1 MYSHADQSW
10 REQPAFMSDEHR
22 RLLAVRIGE
31 YARENELQEI
41 VIILHGGEP
50 LLAGAERITETANWI
65 RQAVPE
71 KTKTDFS
78 LQTNGTLLTE
88 EILQQLEKAKIGV
101 SLSLD
106 GPKTANDLH
115 RLGHNGSST
124 FAETVNGLQL
134 IEKHPSIYSG
144 LIAVIDPRVPPQE
157 LLDFFAASN
166 PPSLDFLLPD
176 ANHNRPPAGREQNPD
191 LYKNWLLEAF
201 DLWFDSYSHL
211 PVRIFD
217 AVLGAATGFASET
230 DAFGFG
236 DVNLLT
242 IETDGTYHDLDVL
255 KITAQGVTSLGL
267 SLENHKIE
275 DAARSA
281 QISAHRKLLRKE
293 GLSAVCQSCEVVDA
307 CGGGA
312 VAHRFSK
319 EGFENP
325 TVYCEEML
333 ALLKHA
339 KNRLAQ
345 VLIEEPKETDNSLGN
360 IAENTQELQF
370 DLSVWEPAVSASEIN
385 DELLRRWA
393 IEARR
398 DFVVVLDDIAARHE
412 NLRDRVS
419 AIKTF
424 SEFELDRLVVEPGVQ
439 SWTEVYKQSLLGIS
453 VTSLDGIP
461 LNPDPNYVV
470 EILNR
475 LNKNEEKYPRIHQ
488 KDVWLRL
495 PFGRTIEFEE
505 DEEIIKQSTALTK
518 QALDIIESF
527 SPELLAEIGRL
538 SPDIQFVSDP
548 EAQPDQA
555 VSLSD
560 NSTPGALYVGVEVSG
575 KPINPFLLADSI
587 IHEHRHQ
594 KLYLLQREATLLE
607 ADVPLLK
614 SPWRSD
620 PRPPS
625 GLLHALFVFV
635 CLHEYW
641 LYIAATGPLD
651 MREQAAKDIEQIR
664 LRIDEA
670 FPIMRGT
677 KLTRRGLE
685 LVDLLESK
693 YRSASSAVL

>member
-1 MYSHADQSW
+1 
-10 REQPAFMSDEHR
+10 MSDEHR
-22 RLLAVRIGE
+22 RLLAARIGE
-31 YARENELQEI
+31 YARENELEEI
-41 VIILHGGEP
+41 IVLFHGGEP
-50 LLAGAERITETANWI
+50 LLAGAKRITETADWI
-65 RQAVPE
+65 RRAVPE
-71 KTKTDFS
+71 KTKADFS
-78 LQTNGTLLTE
+78 LQTNGTILTE
-88 EILQQLEKAKIGV
+88 EILQELEKAKIGV

-106 GPKTANDLH
+106 GPKHANDLH
-115 RLGHNGSST
+115 RLGHDGSST
-124 FAETVNGLQL
+124 FAETTDGLRL
-134 IEKHPSIYSG
+134 VEKHPSIYCG
-144 LIAVIDPRVPPQE
+144 IIAVIDPTIAPQE
-157 LLDFFAASN
+157 LLDFFAAWN

-176 ANHNRPPAGREQNPD
+176 ANHNCPPAGRDQNPD

-211 PVRIFD
+211 PVRMFD

-255 KITAQGVTSLGL
+255 KITAQGATSLGL
-267 SLENHKIE
+267 SLKTHKIE

-281 QISAHRKLLRKE
+281 LISAHRKLLQKE

-339 KNRLAQ
+339 RNRLAQ
-345 VLIEEPKETDNSLGN
+345 VLTEETKETDNGFGN
-360 IAENTQELQF
+360 FITNANELQF
-370 DLSVWEPAVSASEIN
+370 DLSVWESAASASEIN

-393 IEARR
+393 KEARR
-398 DFVVVLDDIAARHE
+398 DFALVLEDIAARHE
-412 NLRDRVS
+412 NLRDRVA
-419 AIKTF
+419 AINTF
-424 SEFELDRLVVEPGVQ
+424 SDSELDRLVVEPAVQ
-439 SWTEVYKQSLLGIS
+439 SWTAVYKQSLLGVS

-461 LNPDPNYVV
+461 LETDPDYIV

-475 LNKNEEKYPRIHQ
+475 LNKSGEQYPRIHQ

-505 DEEIIKQSTALTK
+505 NEEIIKQSTALTE
-518 QALDIIESF
+518 QALEIIESF

-538 SPDIQFVSDP
+538 SPDIQFISDL
-548 EAQPDQA
+548 EAHPDQA

-575 KPINPFLLADSI
+575 KPINPYLLADSI

-641 LYIAATGPLD
+641 LYVAATGPLD

-664 LRIDEA
+664 KRIDEA
-670 FPIMRGT
+670 FPIMRET
-677 KLTRRGLE
+677 KLTKRGLE
-685 LVDLLESK
+685 LVDLLENK
-693 YRSASSAVL
+693 YRSILSAVL

>member
-1 MYSHADQSW
+1 
-10 REQPAFMSDEHR
+10 MSDEHR
-22 RLLAVRIGE
+22 RLLAARIGE
-31 YARENELQEI
+31 YARENELEEI
-41 VIILHGGEP
+41 IILFHGGEP
-50 LLAGAERITETANWI
+50 LLAGAKRITETAAWI
-65 RQAVPE
+65 RTAIPE
-71 KTKTDFS
+71 TTKADFS

-88 EILQQLEKAKIGV
+88 EILQELERAKIGV

-106 GPKTANDLH
+106 GPKHANDLH
-115 RLGHNGSST
+115 RLGHDGSST
-124 FAETVNGLQL
+124 FAETTNGLRL
-134 IEKHPSIYSG
+134 VEKHPSIYCG
-144 LIAVIDPRVPPQE
+144 IIAVIDPAIVPKK
-157 LLDFFAASN
+157 LLDFFAAWN

-176 ANHNRPPAGREQNPD
+176 ANHNRPPAGREQTPN

-211 PVRIFD
+211 PVRMFD

-255 KITAQGVTSLGL
+255 KITAHGATSLGL
-267 SLENHKIE
+267 SLETHKIE

-281 QISAHRKLLRKE
+281 QISAHRKLLQKE
-293 GLSAVCQSCEVVDA
+293 GLSAVCQTCEVVDA

-325 TVYCEEML
+325 TTYCEEMF
-333 ALLKHA
+333 ALLTHA
-339 KNRLAQ
+339 RQRLSQ
-345 VLIEEPKETDNSLGN
+345 VLIEESKEAGDEAMISAQNK
-360 IAENTQELQF
+360 EEFQF
-370 DLSVWEPAVSASEIN
+370 DLSVWEAAASAGEIN

-393 IEARR
+393 KEARR
-398 DFVVVLDDIAARHE
+398 RFAVILDDIAARYE
-412 NLRDRVS
+412 NLRDVAD
-419 AIKTF
+419 AIRKF
-424 SEFELDRLVVEPGVQ
+424 SDAALNRIVVEPAVQ
-439 SWTEVYKQSLLGIS
+439 SWAEVYKQSLLGVS
-453 VTSLDGIP
+453 VTSLDGTPIKA
-461 LNPDPNYVV
+461 DPEYVV
-470 EILNR
+470 EILSR
-475 LNKNEEKYPRIHQ
+475 LKESAVGDGRYPRIHQ

-495 PFGRTIEFEE
+495 PFGKTIEFEG
-505 DEEIIKQSTALTK
+505 DDGVIKQSTALTE
-518 QALDIIESF
+518 QALEIIESF
-527 SPELLAEIGRL
+527 SPELLAEIRLL

-548 EAQPDQA
+548 EAHPDQA

-560 NSTPGALYVGVEVSG
+560 NSTPGALYVGVKVSG
-575 KPINPFLLADSI
+575 KPINPYLLADSI

-614 SPWRSD
+614 SPWRNV

-641 LYIAATGPLD
+641 LYVAATGTLD

-677 KLTRRGLE
+677 KLTKRGLE

-693 YRSASSAVL
+693 YRSVSSAVL

>member
-10 REQPAFMSDEHR
+10 RQQPAFMSDEHR
-22 RLLAVRIGE
+22 RLLATRIAE
-31 YARENELQEI
+31 YARENDLKEI
-41 VIILHGGEP
+41 IILFHGGEP
-50 LLAGAERITETANWI
+50 LLAGAKRITETADWI
-65 RQAVPE
+65 RKAVPE
-71 KTKTDFS
+71 KTRTDFS
-78 LQTNGTLLTE
+78 LQTNGTILTE
-88 EILQQLEKAKIGV
+88 EILQELERSKIGV
-101 SLSLD
+101 SISLD
-106 GPKTANDLH
+106 GPKRVNDLH
-115 RLGHNGSST
+115 RLGHDGFST
-124 FAETVNGLQL
+124 FAETTDGLRL
-134 IEKHPSIYSG
+134 LEKHPSIYCGIIS
-144 LIAVIDPRVPPQE
+144 VIDPTIAPQE
-157 LLDFFAASN
+157 LLDFFAAWN

-176 ANHNRPPAGREQNPD
+176 ANHNRPPAGREKNPE

-211 PVRIFD
+211 SVRMFD

-255 KITAQGVTSLGL
+255 KITAQGATSLGL
-267 SLENHKIE
+267 SLESHKIE
-275 DAARSA
+275 HAAASK
-281 QISAHRKLLRKE
+281 QIGAHRGLLQKK
-293 GLSAVCQSCEVVDA
+293 GLSAVCLSCEVVDA

-325 TVYCEEML
+325 TVYCEEMF

-345 VLIEEPKETDNSLGN
+345 VLTEETKEIDNGF
-360 IAENTQELQF
+360 ENFAARADEFQF
-370 DLSVWEPAVSASEIN
+370 DLSVWEAAASAAEIN

-393 IEARR
+393 KEARR
-398 DFVVVLDDIAARHE
+398 DFAIVLNDIAVRHE
-412 NLRDRVS
+412 NLRDWV
-419 AIKTF
+419 AGFKTF
-424 SEFELDRLVVEPGVQ
+424 SDSELDRLVVEPAVQ
-439 SWTEVYKQSLLGIS
+439 SWTAVYKQSLLGVS

-461 LNPDPNYVV
+461 LKPDPDYVV
-470 EILNR
+470 QILNR
-475 LNKNEEKYPRIHQ
+475 LNRSGEQYPRIHH
-488 KDVWLRL
+488 KDVWLCL
-495 PFGRTIEFEE
+495 PFGRTIVFEE
-505 DEEIIKQSTALTK
+505 DEEIIKQSTALTG
-518 QALDIIESF
+518 QALEIIESF

-548 EAQPDQA
+548 EAHPDQA

-607 ADVPLLK
+607 ADAPLIK

-641 LYIAATGPLD
+641 LYVAATGPLD
-651 MREQAAKDIEQIR
+651 VREQAAKDIEQIR

-677 KLTRRGLE
+677 KLTKRGLE

-693 YRSASSAVL
+693 YRGVLSAVL